1 MASVTFGRYTF
12 RETYVHHLD
21 ARNKIFLMILFMV
34 GIFFQFHLWS
44 TALIMSGLY
53 FAILIFLMLIS
64 RVNFFSLFKSLSG
77 MWLFIIILMAIY
89 IFIPNTNYYLPV
101 AFNIG
106 SLGVRWDAFCQSG
119 YIILRLILM
128 ISLTMILTSTTKPM
142 DMTYAFEW
150 YMTPLKVIRFPAHEI
165 AMTLSI
171 ALRFIP
177 TLLDETERI
186 MKAQASRG
194 VDFNHGGLFKRF
206 GAVIALI
213 IPLFVSA
220 LERSEELANAMIV
233 RGYDPRA
240 KRTRYR
246 LLRFSWRDLIAFIFI
261 GALFAGIIV
270 LFVIDKKDNPL
281 DLVHIFGKL
290 FGQDIRGFDYESY
303 WNMFIQGH

>member
-1 MASVTFGRYTF
+1 MASMTFGRYTF
-12 RETYVHHLD
+12 KETYVHHLD

-44 TALIMSGLY
+44 TALLLSGLY
-53 FAILIFLMLIS
+53 LVILIIIMVMARI
-64 RVNFFSLFKSLSG
+64 NFFQLFKSLSG
-77 MWLFIIILMAIY
+77 MWMFIIILMAIY
-89 IFIPNTNYYLPV
+89 IFIPNNNYYLPT
-101 AFNIG
+101 AFSIG
-106 SLGVRWDAFCQSG
+106 SLEVKWDAFCQSG
-119 YIILRLILM
+119 YIIMRLILM
-128 ISLTMILTSTTKPM
+128 LALTMVLTSTTKPM

-150 YMTPLKVIRFPAHEI
+150 YMTPLKPIRFPAHEI

-246 LLRFSWRDLIAFIFI
+246 LLRFSWRDLVAFLFI
-261 GALFAGIIV
+261 GGIFAGIIV
-270 LFVIDKKDNPL
+270 LFVLDTKENPL
-281 DLVHIFGKL
+281 DLINIIFHVK
-290 FGQDIRGFDYESY
+290 GF
-303 WNMFIQGH
+303 

>member
-1 MASVTFGRYTF
+1 MASMTFGRYTF
-12 RETYVHHLD
+12 RDTFVHRLD

-34 GIFFQFHLWS
+34 GIFFQFNMWS
-44 TALIMSGLY
+44 TSLILSGIY
-53 FAILIFLMLIS
+53 FIVLIILMILS
-64 RVNFFSLFKSLSG
+64 KVNFFSLFKSLAG
-77 MWLFIIILMAIY
+77 MWMFIIILMAIY
-89 IFIPNTNYYLPV
+89 IFIPNSNYKDP
-101 AFNIG
+101 AFSIG
-106 SLGVRWDAFCQSG
+106 SFIVYKEAFYQSA
-119 YIILRLILM
+119 YIVLRLILM
-128 ISLTMILTSTTKPM
+128 ISLTMVLTSTTKPM

-150 YMTPLKVIRFPAHEI
+150 YMSPLKLIRPIRFLAHEI

-194 VDFNHGGLFKRF
+194 VDFNRGGLFKRF

-233 RGYDPRA
+233 RGYDPKA

-246 LLRFSWRDLIAFIFI
+246 LLRFSWRDLIAFLFI
-261 GALFAGIIV
+261 GGIFAGIIF
-270 LFVIDKKDNPL
+270 LFVIDTKENPL
-281 DLVHIFGKL
+281 DLVQIVCQWFQIDGVK
-290 FGQDIRGFDYESY
+290 GF
-303 WNMFIQGH
+303 

>member
-1 MASVTFGRYTF
+1 MASMTFGRYTF
-12 RETYVHHLD
+12 RDTYVHRLD

-34 GIFFQFHLWS
+34 GIFFQFHMWS
-44 TALIMSGLY
+44 TSLILSGVY
-53 FAILIFLMLIS
+53 MAILIILMIIS
-64 RVNFFSLFKSLSG
+64 KVNILSLFKSLAG
-77 MWLFIIILMAIY
+77 MWMFVIILMAIY
-89 IFIPNTNYYLPV
+89 IFIPNNNYFLEP
-101 AFNIG
+101 AFSIG
-106 SLGVRWDAFCQSG
+106 SYQVRWDAFCQSG
-119 YIILRLILM
+119 YIILRIILM
-128 ISLTMILTSTTKPM
+128 ISLTMVLTSTTKPM

-194 VDFNHGGLFKRF
+194 VNFNRGGLFKRF

-213 IPLFVSA
+213 VPLFISA

-246 LLRFSWRDLIAFIFI
+246 LLGFSWRDITAFLFI
-261 GALFAGIIV
+261 GGLFAGSIY
-270 LFVIDKKDNPL
+270 LFVIDAKDNPL
-281 DLVHIFGKL
+281 DLVHVIGKL

>member
-1 MASVTFGRYTF
+1 MASMTFGRYTF

-34 GIFFQFHLWS
+34 GIFFQFHMWS
-44 TALIMSGLY
+44 TALLLSGLY
-53 FAILIFLMLIS
+53 FVILITVMIFA
-64 RVNFFSLFKSLSG
+64 RVNFFSLFRSLSG
-77 MWLFIIILMAIY
+77 MWMFIIILMAIY
-89 IFIPNTNYYLPV
+89 IFIPNNNYYLPV
-101 AFNIG
+101 AFKIG
-106 SLGVRWDAFCQSG
+106 SLEVQWDAFCQTA

-128 ISLTMILTSTTKPM
+128 IALTMVLTSTTKPM

-150 YMTPLKVIRFPAHEI
+150 YMSPLKLIKPLRFLAHEI

-246 LLRFSWRDLIAFIFI
+246 LLRFTWRDAIAFVLIT
-261 GALFAGIIV
+261 GLFAGIII
-270 LFVIDKKDNPL
+270 LFVLDTKENPL
-281 DLVHIFGKL
+281 DLINIIFHVK
-290 FGQDIRGFDYESY
+290 GF
-303 WNMFIQGH
+303 

>member
-1 MASVTFGRYTF
+1 MASMTFGRYTF

-34 GIFFQFHLWS
+34 GIFFQFHMWS
-44 TALIMSGLY
+44 TSLILSGIY
-53 FAILIFLMLIS
+53 FVILLIIMIIS
-64 RVNFFSLFKSLSG
+64 RVSFFSLFKSLGG
-77 MWLFIIILMAIY
+77 MWMFIIILMAIY
-89 IFIPNTNYYLPV
+89 IFIPNSNYYLPV
-101 AFNIG
+101 AFNVG
-106 SLGVRWDAFCQSG
+106 SLEVQWDAFCQTG

-128 ISLTMILTSTTKPM
+128 ISLTMVLTSTTKPM

-150 YMTPLKVIRFPAHEI
+150 YMTPLKVVRFPAHEI

-240 KRTRYR
+240 KRSRYR
-246 LLRFSWRDLIAFIFI
+246 KLTFSWRDIIAFLFI
-261 GALFAGIIV
+261 GGVFAGIIF
-270 LFVIDKKDNPL
+270 LFVLDRRGAPL
-281 DLVHIFGKL
+281 DLVNAIAKYIFNAPEVV
-290 FGQDIRGFDYESY
+290 GF
-303 WNMFIQGH
+303 

>member
-1 MASVTFGRYTF
+1 MASMTFGRYTF
-12 RETYVHHLD
+12 RDTYVHHLD

-34 GIFFQFHLWS
+34 GIFFQFKMWS
-44 TALIMSGLY
+44 TSLLLSGIY
-53 FAILIFLMLIS
+53 FAILLIIMILS
-64 RVNFFSLFKSLSG
+64 RVSFFSLFKSLSG
-77 MWLFIIILMAIY
+77 MWMFIIILMIIY
-89 IFIPNTNYYLPV
+89 IFIPNKNYYLET

-106 SLGVRWDAFCQSG
+106 SLEVKWDAFCQSG

-150 YMTPLKVIRFPAHEI
+150 YMAPLKVVRFPSHEI

-246 LLRFSWRDLIAFIFI
+246 LLRFSWRDLIAFLFI
-261 GALFAGIIV
+261 GGIFAGIIV
-270 LFVIDKKDNPL
+270 LFVLDTKENPL
-281 DLVHIFGKL
+281 DLINIIFRVK
-290 FGQDIRGFDYESY
+290 GF
-303 WNMFIQGH
+303 